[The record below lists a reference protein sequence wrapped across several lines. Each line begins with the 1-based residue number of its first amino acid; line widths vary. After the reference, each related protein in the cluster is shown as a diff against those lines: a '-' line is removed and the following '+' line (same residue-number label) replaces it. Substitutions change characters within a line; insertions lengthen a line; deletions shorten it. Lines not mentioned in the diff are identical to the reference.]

1 MLKSARKK
9 EEKDPEGRMPLVE
22 HLRELRNR
30 LTKAMI
36 AIILVMIVA
45 AFYSEQLMQFLAD
58 PVPTCED
65 LVNSDGGNCAIVS
78 FNTLTSPFTTTI
90 KVSLMAGLVV
100 SSPVWLYQLWAFV
113 APGLHKHEKKYTYA
127 FVTAAVPLFIG
138 GALLA
143 YAILPVSM
151 KVLLSLTPGGSANI
165 LSLDEVLD
173 FTIRMVLIFGVA
185 FELPLLLIMLNMVG
199 IVSGRRMA
207 GWWRGVVMGVFV
219 FGAVATPTT
228 DPVGMIA
235 LSGPIIVL
243 YFMAVGFSLL
253 NDKRRARKEALGPD
267 DDEASELDLTPEDV
281 GEVESVSAS
290 RALPAQPDSDRRR
303 DPDRV
308 NGYDDVT

>member
-1 MLKSARKK
+1 M
-9 EEKDPEGRMPLVE
+9 
-22 HLRELRNR
+22 
-30 LTKAMI
+30 
-36 AIILVMIVA
+36 
-45 AFYSEQLMQFLAD
+45 
-58 PVPTCED
+58 
-65 LVNSDGGNCAIVS
+65 
-78 FNTLTSPFTTTI
+78 
-90 KVSLMAGLVV
+90 
-100 SSPVWLYQLWAFV
+100 
-113 APGLHKHEKKYTYA
+113 
-127 FVTAAVPLFIG
+127 
-138 GALLA
+138 
-143 YAILPVSM
+143 
-151 KVLLSLTPGGSANI
+151 
-165 LSLDEVLD
+165 LD